1 MAKTPNKKGHKPK
14 HAFRNAVAPRA
25 PRASS
30 SPRASTSKEGDD
42 TDENTDFGTSTI
54 KTAGG
59 AIGAALV
66 CAYIAREN
74 WIPPKFVTGL
84 VSAVGG
90 TLAVLGGSKTLRS
103 VGSGVMSAAGAQ
115 LGLMLIDDHYDNL
128 VTQKAIATASADAA
142 KTKKLA
148 NEDSLPP
155 GALESAYE
163 RARARLAMANAA
175 GQMAA

>member
-1 MAKTPNKKGHKPK
+1 MAKTPNKKAHKRK
-14 HAFRNAVAPRA
+14 RHFFRNAPPPRLPQA
-25 PRASS
+25 SVGKRASGPES
-30 SPRASTSKEGDD
+30 GGNSPGK
-42 TDENTDFGTSTI
+42 NTI

-59 AIGAALV
+59 AIGAALA

-90 TLAVLGGSKTLRS
+90 TLAVLGASNTLRA

-128 VTQKAIATASADAA
+128 ATQKAIATASNDAA
-142 KTKKLA
+142 KTKKPA
-148 NEDSLPP
+148 NADSLPP

-163 RARARLAMANAA
+163 RARARLAMAQAA